1 MTIMSRPAPDSD
13 LKASSPQEPGRGW
26 REGLSQLRSY
36 ASGDSQSNGGRS
48 RFVFLMRVVLPSVAA
63 LLIGLVVILP
73 QFRAHEERFSIG
85 FSKIRVQDLEAVTML
100 NARYYGTDEKNQP
113 FTITANFAA
122 EEKPG
127 SQVYSLDAPKADL
140 TTTDG
145 NWLVLGAEIGLYSKN
160 PQTLDL
166 LGGVTFF
173 HDKGYEIQTSAA
185 HVELKNGDASGDDPV
200 KGHGPFGQVDSQG
213 FRLFERGARIVF
225 TGKTK
230 LVLRPGETNPTSPR
244 ARKP

>member
-1 MTIMSRPAPDSD
+1 MTIMNRPAPDSD
-13 LKASSPQEPGRGW
+13 TKASERQEPSRGW
-26 REGLSQLRSY
+26 RGGLTQLRAY
-36 ASGDSQSNGGRS
+36 ANGDSQRNGGRS

-63 LLIGLVVILP
+63 LLIGLVVFLP
-73 QFRAHEERFSIG
+73 QFRAHEERFSVG
-85 FSKIRVQDLEAVTML
+85 FSKIRVQDLESVTML
-100 NARYYGTDEKNQP
+100 NARYYGTDDKNQP
-113 FTITANFAA
+113 FTLTANFAA
-122 EEKPG
+122 EENPG

-145 NWLVLGAEIGLYSKN
+145 NWLVLGAEIGLYSKT

-173 HDKGYEIQTSAA
+173 HDKGYEIQTSTA
-185 HVELKNGDASGDDPV
+185 HVDLQNGSAAGDDPV

-213 FRLFERGARIVF
+213 FRLFDRGARIIF

-230 LVLRPGETNPTSPR
+230 LVLRPTDTQPAPR
-244 ARKP
+244 TRKP